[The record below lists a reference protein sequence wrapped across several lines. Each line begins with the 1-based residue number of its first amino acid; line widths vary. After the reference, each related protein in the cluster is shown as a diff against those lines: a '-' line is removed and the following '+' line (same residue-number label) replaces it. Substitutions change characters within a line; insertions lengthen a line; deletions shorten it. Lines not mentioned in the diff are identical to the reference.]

1 MLSTV
6 STESLYL
13 LTLEHHGKGSK
24 LSGTE
29 SCPQTQALPRDLSW
43 VFKCEYKTSLGGGN
57 VYRGTMSKARKGGV
71 GQQRGRKFSSALI
84 QRILLCCLFL
94 KIYLVIWKSELQ
106 EGEKQNERISCIYWL
121 TPQLAI
127 FAWAGPVGYQESGV
141 SFKSLTWVAGAQ
153 HAGCFLLLF
162 PDHSQRARLKAEQL
176 ALEWVF
182 YGIQDR
188 QWEVNLPCHNAIP
201 KSVL

>member
-1 MLSTV
+1 MGRAPSLVGQRVAHKGRRFPEISA
-6 STESLYL
+6 ESSSVN
-13 LTLEHHGKGSK
+13 TRWVWEVAMCIGEQWVRLEK
-24 LSGTE
+24 E
-29 SCPQTQALPRDLSW
+29 
-43 VFKCEYKTSLGGGN
+43 E
-57 VYRGTMSKARKGGV
+57 V
-71 GQQRGRKFSSALI
+71 GQQRGRTFSNALI

-106 EGEKQNERISCIYWL
+106 EGEKQNKRISCIYWL

-162 PDHSQRARLKAEQL
+162 SDHSQRARLKAEQL